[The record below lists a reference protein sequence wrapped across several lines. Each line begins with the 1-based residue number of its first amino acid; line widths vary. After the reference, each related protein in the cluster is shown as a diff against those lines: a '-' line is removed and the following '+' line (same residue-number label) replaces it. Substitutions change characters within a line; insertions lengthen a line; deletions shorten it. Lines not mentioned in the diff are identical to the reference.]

1 MDHGCFSI
9 LLFFLLWNQTNFVNF
24 WWSCLKLK
32 FKTRLKVHI
41 ICSFATLPLWPTSGF
56 AFLPSIWV
64 LSLCTSFTLLLG
76 ALFHGALPGFHHH
89 SCCSCCYYYYYSW
102 ELNFSMHNSLAKSK
116 ERMCKGVCE
125 ALLWEWCNWDP
136 FLLSYVDNMGTILL

>member
-1 MDHGCFSI
+1 VDHGCFSI

-41 ICSFATLPLWPTSGF
+41 ICSFVTHFLCDPLRVLLFCLLFGSYLFVLPLPF
-56 AFLPSIWV
+56 CWV
-64 LSLCTSFTLLLG
+64 LCFMELCQGFIITLVVVVIIIIIT
-76 ALFHGALPGFHHH
+76 H
-89 SCCSCCYYYYYSW
+89 

-125 ALLWEWCNWDP
+125 ALLWEWWNWDP
-136 FLLSYVDNMGTILL
+136 FLLLYVDNMGTILL

>member
-1 MDHGCFSI
+1 
-9 LLFFLLWNQTNFVNF
+9 
-24 WWSCLKLK
+24 
-32 FKTRLKVHI
+32 
-41 ICSFATLPLWPTSGF
+41 
-56 AFLPSIWV
+56 
-64 LSLCTSFTLLLG
+64 LLG

-125 ALLWEWCNWDP
+125 ALLWEWWNWDP